1 MFELNKDIKIKKY
14 LIENSYIYIIDDFYK
29 NPDENLNFILQFES
43 SYHKIDEY
51 PSFNSVYFED
61 KRHLIKSN
69 EIIKVYEF
77 LGKICDQNPLCD
89 GDEISTN
96 ISIFRNNNFND
107 YINNYWWPHL
117 DSGYTGI
124 VYFNENDF
132 YSGTNLYKI
141 LNIDEEPPDCSE
153 HYAPWRPKKNFEL
166 IYSIRPQYN
175 RMVLFDGYKFTH
187 GMNICNN
194 DYFSDEYRI
203 NQVLFFRDHTHI
215 DE

>member
-1 MFELNKDIKIKKY
+1 MFELNEDIEIKKY

-43 SYHKIDEY
+43 FFHKIDEH

-61 KRHLIKSN
+61 RRHLIKSD
-69 EIIKVYEF
+69 EITKVYEF
-77 LGKICDQNPLCD
+77 LGKICNQSPLCD

-96 ISIFRNNNFND
+96 ISIFSNNNFND

-153 HYAPWRPKKNFEL
+153 HYAPWRRKSW
-166 IYSIRPQYN
+166 Y
-175 RMVLFDGYKFTH
+175 
-187 GMNICNN
+187 
-194 DYFSDEYRI
+194 
-203 NQVLFFRDHTHI
+203 
-215 DE
+215 